1 MREVLRTQAQ
11 EAPLLVIHR
20 LQREFMREIEIF
32 VPQSGEIPVVQRV
45 FLISFGNGV
54 QFQQSGL
61 PQEDG
66 FYLEEVVT
74 VMVYGPQRQMVSPL
88 FEGIAVD
95 SEPVVARQGH
105 EVGVFPIAVTLLHA
119 RLYRIGFLR

>member
-1 MREVLRTQAQ
+1 
-11 EAPLLVIHR
+11 
-20 LQREFMREIEIF
+20 MREIEIF
-32 VPQSGEIPVVQRV
+32 VPQPGEIAVVQRV

-66 FYLEEVVT
+66 FYLEEVVA
-74 VMVYGPQRQMVSPL
+74 VMVYGSQRQMVSPL
-88 FEGIAVD
+88 LERVAVD

-105 EVGVFPIAVTLLHA
+105 EVGVLPIAVTLLYAH
-119 RLYRIGFLR
+119 LYCIGFLR

>member
-1 MREVLRTQAQ
+1 
-11 EAPLLVIHR
+11 
-20 LQREFMREIEIF
+20 MREIEIF

-66 FYLEEVVT
+66 FYLEEVVAM
-74 VMVYGPQRQMVSPL
+74 MVYGSQRQMVSPL
-88 FEGIAVD
+88 LEGVAVD

-105 EVGVFPIAVTLLHA
+105 EVGVFPIAVTLLYA
-119 RLYRIGFLR
+119 RLYCIGFLR

>member
-1 MREVLRTQAQ
+1 
-11 EAPLLVIHR
+11 
-20 LQREFMREIEIF
+20 MREIEIF
-32 VPQSGEIPVVQRV
+32 VPQLGEIPVVQRV
-45 FLISFGNGV
+45 FLISFRNGV

-66 FYLEEVVT
+66 FYLEEVVA
-74 VMVYGPQRQMVSPL
+74 VMVYGSQRQMVSPL
-88 FEGIAVD
+88 LERIAVD

-105 EVGVFPIAVTLLHA
+105 EVGVLPIAVTLLYA